1 MLLSVRKVIQKLTL
15 TAILGAFA
23 LLLLFPVGVTVVNSF
38 MSTREIAVNYGPV
51 GQMNDVTS
59 GRSDPFVNLK
69 WLPDQVSLEQYGKV
83 LLDSP
88 LYLSMFW
95 NSLFLVVP
103 IIAGQT
109 LVAALA
115 AYAFSKLRFRGREF
129 LFLIYV
135 LTMLM
140 PFQVTLVPNYIMAD
154 RLGLLNSS
162 GAIILPGIFAAFGVF
177 MLRQF
182 MQDIPYAY
190 IEAAKMDGAGHWRIF
205 CTIIVPMV
213 QPGLAA
219 LTILL
224 FADYWNMVEQPLI
237 FLDDPLRQPLS
248 VYLSNVSS
256 ERGLAFAASAL
267 YMAPMVLLFL
277 YAETYFIEGIQLSG
291 IKG

>member
-1 MLLSVRKVIQKLTL
+1 MRVDKVLPKLIL
-15 TAILGAFA
+15 TVIMGVVA
-23 LLLLFPVGVTVVNSF
+23 LLMLFPIGVTLINSF
-38 MSTREIAVNYGPV
+38 MSSREIGINYGPV
-51 GQMNDVTS
+51 GQMNTVIE
-59 GRSDPFVNLK
+59 GRSDPFANLK

-83 LLDSP
+83 LLESP
-88 LYLSMFW
+88 VYLSMFW
-95 NSLFLVVP
+95 NSVFLVVP

-109 LVAALA
+109 VIAALA
-115 AYAFSKLRFRGREF
+115 AYAFSKLRFRGREL
-129 LFLIYV
+129 LFLVYV

-154 RLGLLNSS
+154 RLGLLNSP

-182 MQDIPYAY
+182 MLDIPYAY
-190 IEAAKMDGAGHWRIF
+190 IEAAKMDGAGHLRIF
-205 CTIIVPMV
+205 ATLIVPMV

-256 ERGLAFAASAL
+256 EKGLAFAASVI